1 MLPPQPR
8 FKALT
13 IRRVTVPVLRRL
25 LPAILLLVG
34 LTAAA
39 QTPTP
44 TPTPT
49 PTATPTPAPTPARLS
64 ASTTIYT
71 LASGYTYD
79 SANILI
85 DPDGSIWT
93 ASGLGNVVSHFAAN
107 GATIQ
112 DWPMPAYAAPSSLLK
127 DEDGSIWFTEL
138 GGFKLGHLDPATNV
152 LTEWP
157 DLANRQSSLIRRPDG
172 TFWVPETGG
181 LLAIFDTVKNQV
193 TYIYPDQLETYTLSY
208 PWVDPDGSLFT
219 CDFANYGILKYA
231 PDGTSYTRWN
241 LPTDLYYQPSKIVRM
256 PDGGLWI
263 SFWGAGL
270 LGRFDDTTNELR
282 FYALPTG
289 ALPYDLKPYRGR
301 ILYSGQAAG
310 TIGLLDPTV
319 STPLSTTTLTPTV
332 TATTRATYP
341 SIPVTQT
348 LVPAEAPPSGASF
361 QPITSTSY
369 TGLTLY
375 PASNGRG
382 IWGVAIDEARGRI
395 WFNTVGSIGLLLP
408 PLPGNAGDVFVPLAR
423 SSAGPGS
430 TFYRTETA
438 AWNRGTPGT
447 TEATSAITASEILL
461 ASGWIVGFQPQTTLT
476 IPPNQL
482 VAQADP
488 VAAEMSG
495 PGSRGALRF
504 SAATGSTDLF
514 VVTRTATARPDGGT
528 YGSAQ
533 NGLTAADAV
542 GPGDTAFVFSPPGD
556 AANLVWAGLAVL
568 YASTGTISILDAGG
582 TALATYHYDWPAGYQ
597 IDGTTI
603 WDAFAIP
610 PIPGGRIVF
619 SPTSGQIFPY
629 GVSFDAV
636 TGDPIALS
644 VMKPASATKAQTIP
658 IVMRGGGPLGPSSR
672 TDLQLANTGSA
683 AATVTLAL
691 RPVSGTD
698 GVPAPPVPLPPVTV
712 NPGQV
717 VTSVDLLASTGL
729 ASAVGALEISADQP
743 VFASARIYASEGG
756 GGTYGYGSA
765 AAAPIFAGSRGVFPH
780 LTEND
785 SFASDLVLLN
795 QSNAPA
801 AVTVNLAAADGSAAG
816 SLSVTLASRE
826 VRLVPSVWRA
836 VAGSPTDLGRLD
848 VVPADGAGPVA
859 AALLRSDRKTLDADA
874 LAPFVITR

>member
-13 IRRVTVPVLRRL
+13 IRRVIVPPLRRL
-25 LPAILLLVG
+25 LPAVLFSAG
-34 LTAAA
+34 LTAVA
-39 QTPTP
+39 Q
-44 TPTPT
+44 TPT
-49 PTATPTPAPTPARLS
+49 PTATPTPTGTPTPAPTPAPLA
-64 ASTTIYT
+64 ASTTLYT

-93 ASGLGNVVSHFAAN
+93 ASGLGNVVSHLAAN
-107 GATIQ
+107 GATIR

-127 DEDGSIWFTEL
+127 DDDGSIWFTEL
-138 GGFKLGHLDPATNV
+138 GGFKLGHLDPVTNV

-157 DLANRQSSLIRRPDG
+157 DLSNRQSSVIRRPDG
-172 TFWVPETGG
+172 TFWIPETGG

-193 TYIYPDQLETYTLSY
+193 TYIYPDQTQTYTLSY

-219 CDFANYGILKYA
+219 CDFANYGIVRYA

-310 TIGLLDPTV
+310 TIGLLDPSV
-319 STPLSTTTLTPTV
+319 STPLSTITLTPVV
-332 TATTRATYP
+332 TATTRATFP
-341 SIPVTQT
+341 SIPITQT
-348 LVPAEAPPSGASF
+348 LVPADAPPSGASF
-361 QPITSTSY
+361 QPVASTSF

-375 PASNGRG
+375 PVSGGRG
-382 IWGVAIDEARGRI
+382 IWGVAIDEPRARI

-408 PLPGNAGDVFVPLAR
+408 PLPGNPGDVFIPLAR

-430 TFYRTETA
+430 GVYRTETTV
-438 AWNRGTPGT
+438 WNRATPGT
-447 TEATSAITASEILL
+447 TGATSAISASEILL
-461 ASGWIVGFQPQTTLT
+461 ASGWIVGFQPQTSLT
-476 IPPNQL
+476 IPPKQL
-482 VAQADP
+482 VTQADP
-488 VAAEMSG
+488 VAVEMAG
-495 PGSRGALRF
+495 AGSRGALRF
-504 SAATGSTDLF
+504 SAATGSSDLF
-514 VVTRTATARPDGGT
+514 VTTQMVTSRPDGGT

-542 GPGDTAFVFSPPGD
+542 GPGETAFVFSPPGD
-556 AANLVWAGLAVL
+556 AANLVWAGLVVL
-568 YASTGTISILDAGG
+568 YASTGTITIFDAGG
-582 TALATYHYDWPAGYQ
+582 AAHGTYHYDWPAGYQ
-597 IDGTTI
+597 VDGTTI
-603 WDAFAIP
+603 WDAFATP

-619 SPTSGQIFPY
+619 APTSGQIFPY

-636 TGDPIALS
+636 TGDPIGLS
-644 VMKPASATKAQTIP
+644 VMKPASAATAQTIP
-658 IVMRGGGPLGPSSR
+658 IVMRGGGPLGPPSR

-683 AATVTLAL
+683 TATVTLAF
-691 RPVSGTD
+691 RPVTGTD
-698 GVPAPPVPLPPVTV
+698 GVPVPPVPLPPVTV
-712 NPGQV
+712 PPGQV
-717 VTSVDLLASTGL
+717 VTLVDLLAPTGL

-743 VFASARIYASEGG
+743 VFAFARTYASDGG
-756 GGTYGYGSA
+756 GGSYGYGSA
-765 AAAPIFAGSRGVFPH
+765 AAAAISAGSRGVFPNV
-780 LTEND
+780 TENG

-795 QSNAPA
+795 QSNAAA
-801 AVTVNLAAADGSAAG
+801 AVTVNLASADGSSAG
-816 SLSVTLASRE
+816 SLSLTLASRE
-826 VRLVPSVWRA
+826 VRLVPSVWR
-836 VAGSPTDLGRLD
+836 VIAGAPTDLGRLD

-874 LAPFVITR
+874 LIPFVIPR